1 MNKEMSKT
9 MHKEPLTY
17 IKDPMGIE
25 TKSFEIIDEIIHES
39 GRTYPAE
46 DALTKAIY
54 RRVIHT
60 SADFDYL
67 DNLKIDQAF
76 LDAFEKTVE
85 MPLTLYTD
93 TNMALSGINKTAIG
107 KLPWTLKCFVSDENA
122 KVMAKAQGITRSM
135 AAIQL
140 ALEEPGLKLFVLGN
154 APTAIFQLLDFHAET
169 NPDVIGVI
177 GVPVGFVGAAE
188 SKDALFASSIPC
200 ITALGRKG
208 GSNVAASI
216 VNALVY
222 HFKGR

>member
-1 MNKEMSKT
+1 MSRET
-9 MHKEPLTY
+9 FDY

-25 TKSFEIIDEIIHES
+25 RKSFDIIDDVIAES
-39 GRTYPAE
+39 NRTYPAE

-67 DNLKIDQAF
+67 DNLKIDPAF
-76 LDAFEKTVE
+76 LNAFEGAIEK
-85 MPLTLYTD
+85 PLTLYTD
-93 TNMALSGINKTAIG
+93 TNMALSGINKTAMG
-107 KLPWTLKCFVSDENA
+107 KLPWTLKCFVSDERA
-122 KVMAKAQGITRSM
+122 RSIAKAEGITRSM

-154 APTAIFQLLDFHAET
+154 APTAIFQLLDFHAEA
-169 NPDVIGVI
+169 NADVIGVI

-188 SKDALFASSIPC
+188 SKEALFHSSIPC

-208 GSNVAASI
+208 GSNVAAAI